1 MVRQLCREGCALYVV
16 ALYLGVIQSSFYRS
30 LHRVGVEP
38 GSLEREVETGA
49 RHPLVGYE
57 RAYPHG
63 ARVEVAHIGILVQHG
78 VVLQAG
84 VTLQVADKAVE
95 IEEGFAVSQAP
106 VQRGVEVDSAHAA
119 DDVGGFHGD
128 RLRMLHGGEVVIVGV
143 KTVDDGI
150 DGGAVL
156 QCWRP

>member
-1 MVRQLCREGCALYVV
+1 MSLPFIWVLYSLPSIDASIVLGSSPVPWNERWKPVRDTHS
-16 ALYLGVIQSSFYRS
+16 LGMS
-30 LHRVGVEP
+30 
-38 GSLEREVETGA
+38 ERIPME
-49 RHPLVGYE
+49 
-57 RAYPHG
+57 
-63 ARVEVAHIGILVQHG
+63 RVEVAQIGILVQHG

-128 RLRMLHGGEVVIVGV
+128 GLRMLHGGKVVIVGV

-150 DGGAVL
+150 DGGG
-156 QCWRP
+156 